1 MSAPDYDERRPGRY
15 LTDGTQLYRFIT
27 PVGRPP
33 HGGLVEL
40 ENCRS
45 LDHVLV
51 SWDLA
56 AGMRAVAG
64 AGS

>member
-1 MSAPDYDERRPGRY
+1 MSTTDHDERRPGRY
-15 LTDGTQLYRFIT
+15 LTDGTRLYRFIT

-40 ENCRS
+40 ANCRS
-45 LDHVLV
+45 LDPVLV